1 MAAPANGTP
10 PQIEHQRVRSARSAW
25 SGVLVVLVAVAL
37 VGVPLAYRVAT
48 ESPATGPSLIPT
60 AGPSLI
66 PTAIPSAGSSPSRAP
81 APETLLATGL
91 STTDRAL
98 EQLQVADVLEEV
110 AGSGGCDVE
119 LIPMARNRSVTL
131 HGRVDAHDHAGWVF
145 TCHHE
150 AGDRTRYFRLAS
162 GLAAEL
168 SDLGVSFQGG
178 LSYVGDP
185 GNTLETRW
193 TVSGDALSGEIEVL
207 AAPTSGST
215 LTIVVLLDLRGSW
228 QGQPPS
234 P

>member
-1 MAAPANGTP
+1 MAAPTNGTP
-10 PQIEHQRVRSARSAW
+10 PRIEHQRVSSTRSAW
-25 SGVLVVLVAVAL
+25 AGGLVALVAVAL
-37 VGVPLAYRVAT
+37 IGVPLAYRVAT
-48 ESPATGPSLIPT
+48 EPPAAGRSLVPT
-60 AGPSLI
+60 AGPSLV
-66 PTAIPSAGSSPSRAP
+66 PAATPSFGSSPSRTP

-91 STTDRAL
+91 SATDRAL
-98 EQLQVADVLEEV
+98 EHLQVDNVLEEV

-131 HGRVDAHDHAGWVF
+131 HGRVDALDHAGWVF

-178 LSYVGDP
+178 LTYVGDP

-193 TVSGDALSGEIEVL
+193 TVSGDVLSGEIEVL